1 MIDASGRNKKGE
13 VGEEDVCILLQ
24 RYKPE
29 QVLALL
35 REVAQS
41 PDVKIDWDAVVK
53 KPEIEIAS
61 ARECQMLW
69 RHLAYLQPLTEDIE
83 EGAQPMDDDSD
94 LEYELEASPSV
105 SIEFAMEVANC
116 VKVLASGS
124 SNELSMP
131 NSSVVKG
138 DMPNGHSSKTSSDTR
153 HPASLRSSLHAP
165 VSVQKQTQAAAPSG
179 EALDADGLENGK
191 CPFRK
196 KRKHWSYEE
205 DLELIAA
212 VKKFGEG
219 NWANIV
225 KGEFKGDRSASQL
238 SQRWAIIRKKQGRL
252 MLGGLSSQLSE
263 AQLATRRAIDMAL
276 KDNLTGGCG
285 VVGNGGAASSNHTN
299 LNASNGDTSTAVST
313 TSSQLQ
319 NAHITNTTSVKPGS
333 MGVAK
338 PHPALKKA
346 PMNTIGSVSDSIQA
360 AAVAAGARIASPS
373 DAATL
378 LKAAQSKNAVHIR
391 GGNPLIKSPATGSS
405 PLPPNVHFIRTGLV
419 ATAATSMAA
428 GTSTHPPRGGHQAKG
443 SCVKPTVSQVAKAT
457 AVPHTALDQRNSA
470 ATSIS
475 ACEPQQIDNK
485 TSTCEPQQ
493 MDNKNSASELRQM
506 DSNSSF
512 EAKVSLSDSKL
523 SAVQEDNNASSS
535 RCLPKARGTNSDPG
549 NQTVDADNS
558 QCVMSKDPTKT
569 ECKYPVDNEKPP
581 TVQGSCDV
589 SVNGTDG
596 VSPASDVPGGSIEKM
611 ASDEADKSDQMDL

>member
-1 MIDASGRNKKGE
+1 MIDVSGRNKKGE
-13 VGEEDVCILLQ
+13 IGEEDVCILLQ

-69 RHLAYLQPLTEDIE
+69 RHLAYLQPLTDDIE
-83 EGAQPMDDDSD
+83 EGSQPMDDDSD
-94 LEYELEASPSV
+94 LEYELEPSPPV

-124 SNELSMP
+124 SSELSMP

-138 DMPNGHSSKTSSDTR
+138 DMPNGHSSKTSSETR
-153 HPASLRSSLHAP
+153 HPASLRSLLHVP
-165 VSVQKQTQAAAPSG
+165 VSVQKQTQVAAPSG
-179 EALDADGLENGK
+179 EALDADGLESGK
-191 CPFRK
+191 CPSRK

-285 VVGNGGAASSNHTN
+285 AVGNGAAATSNHTN
-299 LNASNGDTSTAVST
+299 LNAANGDTPTAVST

-319 NAHITNTTSVKPGS
+319 NAHVTNTSVKPGS

-346 PMNTIGSVSDSIQA
+346 PMNAIGSVSDSIQA

-391 GGNPLIKSPATGSS
+391 GGNPLIKSSATGSS

-443 SCVKPTVSQVAKAT
+443 SCVKPAVSQVAKAT
-457 AVPHTALDQRNSA
+457 AVPPMALDQRNSA
-470 ATSIS
+470 
-475 ACEPQQIDNK
+475 P
-485 TSTCEPQQ
+485 TSTSAGEPQQ
-493 MDNKNSASELRQM
+493 MDNKTSASEPQQMDKNTSASEPRQM
-506 DSNSSF
+506 ESKSSL
-512 EAKVSLSDSKL
+512 EAKVSVSDSKL
-523 SAVQEDNNASSS
+523 SAVHEDNNASSS
-535 RCLPKARGTNSDPG
+535 RCLPEARGAHSDPG

-558 QCVMSKDPTKT
+558 QCAMSKDTTET

-581 TVQGSCDV
+581 TVQGSCDA

-596 VSPASDVPGGSIEKM
+596 VSPALDVPVGSTEKM
-611 ASDEADKSDQMDL
+611 VSDEADKSDQMDL